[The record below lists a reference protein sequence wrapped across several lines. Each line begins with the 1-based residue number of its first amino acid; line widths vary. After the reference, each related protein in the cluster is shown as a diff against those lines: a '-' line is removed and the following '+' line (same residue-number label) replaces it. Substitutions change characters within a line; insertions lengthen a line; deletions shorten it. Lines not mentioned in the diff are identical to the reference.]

1 MCISI
6 IFKRWVL
13 LVGLPCLLLGC
24 TSQMLP
30 NSLMHVAEKRSA
42 LIIISDNACL
52 SCSKKFVT
60 WLTDTTAHYEDI
72 LLVAEAAPSAV
83 DLSLLMDK
91 PHFYYWDEIVTD
103 EPFKRGTTVGF
114 KDAAGEWEFYELN
127 GVEGL
132 SLFEEGI
139 IDRLASL

>member
-6 IFKRWVL
+6 ICKRGAL
-13 LVGLPCLLLGC
+13 LVGLPFLLLGC
-24 TSQMLP
+24 TSQALP
-30 NSLMHVAEKRSA
+30 KSLMHVAEKRSA

-60 WLTDTTAHYEDI
+60 WLTDTTAQYEEI

-83 DLSLLMDK
+83 DLSLLMNK
-91 PHFYYWDEIVTD
+91 PHFYYWDEIVPD

-114 KDAAGEWEFYELN
+114 KDATGQWEFYELN
-127 GVEGL
+127 GVERL
-132 SLFEEGI
+132 SLFEEEI
-139 IDRLASL
+139 IDRLAAL

>member
-1 MCISI
+1 MYTSRIC
-6 IFKRWVL
+6 KRGIL
-13 LVGLPCLLLGC
+13 LVGLPWLLLGC
-24 TSQMLP
+24 TSKVLP
-30 NSLMHVAEKRSA
+30 NSLMHAAEKRAA

-60 WLTDTTAHYEDI
+60 WLTDTTAQYENI

-91 PHFYYWDEIVTD
+91 PHFYYWDEIVPD
-103 EPFKRGTTVGF
+103 EPFKKGTTVGF
-114 KDAAGEWEFYELN
+114 KDASGKWEFYELN
-127 GVEGL
+127 GVERL
-132 SLFEEGI
+132 SLFEEEI